1 MIYIN
6 IPVDPLP
13 QPRPRFG
20 AGKVYQPRRI
30 IDYKKA
36 VRLAG
41 KVAMHG
47 RNIIDKGA
55 VDIRICLY
63 RKFAPTSRNYGDFD
77 NLAKAICDAL
87 NGVLYKDDCQI
98 VKCTIEKRQ
107 DKENPRVEIFACGVV
122 GIL

>member
-1 MIYIN
+1 MISIN

-20 AGKVYQPRRI
+20 GGRAYQPRRI
-30 IDYKKA
+30 IDYKKL
-36 VRLAG
+36 VGLAG
-41 KVAMHG
+41 KVAMRG
-47 RNIIDKGA
+47 REIIDKSA
-55 VDIRICLY
+55 VDIRLCFY

-77 NLAKAICDAL
+77 NLAKAVCDAL
-87 NGVLYKDDCQI
+87 NGIVYKDDSQI

-107 DKENPRVEIFACGVV
+107 DKENPRIEVYVCNIA